1 MSQKLVKY
9 GYKLPHGRSIRDMIW
24 QELDDCMDWLMT
36 MKPEPE
42 PWWLERQPDGENIG
56 DFRRQW
62 QEYGKHQG
70 KAEELAFVIAL
81 FEDPI
86 HPDMD
91 SVRAAAV
98 DRYKERQE
106 LLEFKTLEEVV
117 HHASETVILE
127 AYDAGQASEG
137 NG

>member
-42 PWWLERQPDGENIG
+42 SGIMTWC
-56 DFRRQW
+56 
-62 QEYGKHQG
+62 EYGKHQG